1 MEQLSK
7 KETFSELISET
18 ILDSIL
24 AFGQKLQLLD
34 RTRKF
39 LLYLS
44 KLLPKTQKVFYLG
57 IDDEE
62 EF

>member
-39 LLYLS
+39 LLHLS